1 MVQGT
6 CTQQQNHMGSIYSSI
21 QKHWP
26 PVIITEKTKA
36 EYERELLEH
45 ILASEE
51 VGKKM
56 MLYDR
61 ECWTHVTWAVKTLQ
75 FTTNAGIE

>member
-1 MVQGT
+1 
-6 CTQQQNHMGSIYSSI
+6 
-21 QKHWP
+21 
-26 PVIITEKTKA
+26 VIITEKTKA